1 MSTDSGSCAAGC
13 GEPGVEFGLSF
24 GVDSVAADL
33 GELVTNV
40 CPGPLR
46 FFGVQTWFET
56 ETQSARSSTTSSA
69 MGRWTELA
77 RRPAARGCT
86 LDGITFGAM
95 CFARGGGSRSVEQ
108 VRKTATRHGPVGGNE
123 KQGQAMRGKN
133 RLARGRTGLP
143 DDEIEDLSVAASTL
157 RAALRFAP
165 WNSAPLSVQRSVCSL
180 PPILQPGV
188 NGNIIDYESPSRSLT
203 VAACRSNTV
212 VEFEEHCRRARRKL
226 QVGAYVHWL
235 ERHGAERADVSEAI
249 ECVQD
254 IIHRY
259 QDFARCT

>member
-1 MSTDSGSCAAGC
+1 
-13 GEPGVEFGLSF
+13 
-24 GVDSVAADL
+24 
-33 GELVTNV
+33 
-40 CPGPLR
+40 
-46 FFGVQTWFET
+46 
-56 ETQSARSSTTSSA
+56 
-69 MGRWTELA
+69 
-77 RRPAARGCT
+77 
-86 LDGITFGAM
+86 M

-157 RAALRFAP
+157 RASLRFAP

-180 PPILQPGV
+180 PPISQPGV
-188 NGNIIDYESPSRSLT
+188 NGNIVDYESPSRSLT